1 MRAQLDPHR
10 LHHGPYTLPSLRRGD
25 RATCLYCDG
34 DVVITSWSDG
44 RISWPRCRRL
54 DTRGGSGLLVDE
66 ELARAV
72 RLESSL
78 AIQRWWGVTEHT
90 VWMWRQALGV
100 ERYNDGSARLRNDLN
115 IELGRALK
123 GKRLPPE
130 QVERRRQTAK
140 ELGLRPVQRPGG
152 RPWTAKE
159 LRLLG
164 TMPDD
169 ELAARI
175 GRTERAVRVM
185 RLRHGIPVAKDRRR
199 REHHVGGRTW
209 TDSEL
214 ALLGTVPDSELAA
227 RIGRTQ
233 GAIEVMRARLGV
245 TTAKDRRAGRKMPSR
260 RAR

>member
-1 MRAQLDPHR
+1 MPPINLHQ
-10 LHHGPYTLPSLRRGD
+10 LHHGPYTPPALRRGD
-25 RATCLYCDG
+25 RATCVYRDG

-54 DTRGGSGLLVDE
+54 DTRGGTGLLVDE

-78 AIQRWWGVTEHT
+78 AIQHWWGVTEST
-90 VWMWRQALGV
+90 VWKWRQALGV
-100 ERYNDGSARLRNDLN
+100 PWFNEGSTRLRNELN
-115 IELGRALK
+115 VELGAGLK

-130 QVERRRQTAK
+130 QVERRRRTAK

-152 RPWTAKE
+152 RPWTTKE
-159 LRLLG
+159 LGLLG
-164 TMPDD
+164 TMTDD
-169 ELAARI
+169 DLATEI

-185 RLRHGIPVAKDRRR
+185 RLRQGIPVAKDRRR
-199 REHHVGGRTW
+199 REHHTGSRTW

-233 GAIEVMRARLGV
+233 GAIEVMRARRGIP
-245 TTAKDRRAGRKMPSR
+245 TAKDRRAGRKMPSR
-260 RAR
+260 RSR